1 MEACGNGQLE
11 CISLLLNCGADID
24 QQCSGDGRTAL
35 MLAACNGQKE
45 AVKLLLDFGTGA
57 SITPISKSGKT
68 ALQYAQ
74 EENHLEIVEL
84 IRKATLHRSTSLY
97 DPNCG

>member
-11 CISLLLNCGADID
+11 CINLLLNCGANID

-45 AVKLLLDFGTGA
+45 AAKFLLDFGTGA

-74 EENHLEIVEL
+74 EENHIEIIEL
-84 IRKATLHRSTSLY
+84 IQKVTLNRITSQY
-97 DPNCG
+97 DANCG